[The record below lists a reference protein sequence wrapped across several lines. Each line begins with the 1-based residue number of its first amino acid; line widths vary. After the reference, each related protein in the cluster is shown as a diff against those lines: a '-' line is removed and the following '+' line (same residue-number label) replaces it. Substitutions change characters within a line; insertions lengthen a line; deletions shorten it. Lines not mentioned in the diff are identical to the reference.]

1 MELINNKRNE
11 FQAEIKSVL
20 EGRVYTINECY
31 PFEDLGALEGEVTES
46 FRKWGI
52 NWVGSE
58 RFGET
63 ITFGGEWI
71 TEGVALEIN
80 INPTITG
87 EGFRTLIRWR

>member
-1 MELINNKRNE
+1 MELINNRRNE

-31 PFEDLGALEGEVTES
+31 PFEDVKVLETELQNH
-46 FRKWGI
+46 FKEWGI
-52 NWVGSE
+52 VWVGSE

-63 ITFGGEWI
+63 VTFGGEWI
-71 TEGVALEIN
+71 DEGVALEIN

>member
-1 MELINNKRNE
+1 MSKRIQFSE
-11 FQAEIKSVL
+11 RITEWLGSRA
-20 EGRVYTINECY
+20 YTTNECH
-31 PFEDLGALEGEVTES
+31 PFEDLVALEGDVKES
-46 FRKWGI
+46 FRRWGI

-63 ITFGGEWI
+63 VTFGGEWI
-71 TEGVALEIN
+71 PEGVALEIN